1 MLLKAFNENTDAA
14 DECDGV
20 MLCLGRFLRIRDFFW
35 PVRAEY
41 VLGSASCYVYE
52 KNVMGSLEEEKYI
65 YPSSLENVFPLE
77 SLLSY
82 IHMNRQRVPLTVLN
96 MVKTLLEATSVSEDA
111 MDFLVRQPAPAYT
124 HLRYIDWLRPYI
136 NEIPNQ
142 LPLVDKKREEVLA
155 RVSLCNLYLDDLY
168 KHVEHRN
175 TPLFLHV
182 LGQVAEKVHVG
193 TMEDALK
200 QARVDFF
207 RVPVFAV
214 ESLPNG
220 NGNSALDR
228 FLENGRLQ
236 TLATEDSNILRFF
249 KQCSK
254 PLAIKAKNVEEHEDK
269 EIISLFDEEPYP
281 KKDAP
286 DASQPTISTDP
297 PKQPEEAPKP
307 ESDQKQPL
315 EPIPEIVPE

>member
-1 MLLKAFNENTDAA
+1 M
-14 DECDGV
+14 
-20 MLCLGRFLRIRDFFW
+20 
-35 PVRAEY
+35 
-41 VLGSASCYVYE
+41 LGSASCYVYE

-82 IHMNRQRVPLTVLN
+82 IHMNRLRVPLTALN
-96 MVKTLLEATSVSEDA
+96 MIKTVLEATSVSEEA
-111 MDFLVRQPAPAYT
+111 LDFLARQPAPAYT

-142 LPLVDKKREEVLA
+142 LPLTDKKREEVVSKL
-155 RVSLCNLYLDDLY
+155 SLCNLYLDDLY
-168 KHVEHRN
+168 KHIEHRN
-175 TPLFLHV
+175 TPLFIHV

-220 NGNSALDR
+220 KGNSAFDK

-236 TLATEDSNILRFF
+236 TQATEDSNILRFF
-249 KQCSK
+249 KQSSK

-286 DASQPTISTDP
+286 DSSQPTIETDP
-297 PKQPEEAPKP
+297 PKQPE
-307 ESDQKQPL
+307 
-315 EPIPEIVPE
+315 